1 MTATRVDVVVIGGG
15 LCGLSAA
22 YALHTRGVDFLL
34 MEASERWGG
43 VVRTEVAGGFLLE
56 GGPDAFFAQ
65 KPEATALCKEL
76 GLGPRLVPSNTQQRT
91 VFLLRRGRPVPLPEG
106 MAMGIPTRPA
116 AFLRTP
122 LISWRG
128 KLRMAMEPFVPRRG
142 EDGDESVAD
151 FFRRRLGDEALATLA
166 DPLISAIHGGDLAHM
181 SVRAALPRFADLERR
196 EGSLALPLWK
206 AARRA
211 PPAGAA
217 FYSLEGG
224 LAELINTLVTRLPAA
239 QRRLSMPV
247 RALRAPGGPLV
258 VETGTGAGIEAR
270 AVVVALPPAR
280 TARLLEPIDPEISAL
295 LNGIRTAPSV
305 TVQLAY
311 RRQDVDHPLNGHGLL
326 IPRSEGLRCTAC
338 SFVST
343 KFPGRAPGG
352 HVLLRVALG
361 GMRDPGA
368 VDLDES
374 EVRTLAHEE
383 MRGPLGIHGDPVLAR
398 VYRWPAA
405 TPQME
410 MGHLERVGAIERAV
424 ARVPGLF
431 VTGGGLRGV
440 GLPDVIGD
448 GRRVADAA
456 AAWVTGYRPT

>member
-1 MTATRVDVVVIGGG
+1 VSTTSVDVVVIGGG
-15 LCGLSAA
+15 LAGLSAA
-22 YALHTRGVDFLL
+22 YTLLGRGVDFLL
-34 MEASERWGG
+34 LEASERWGG

-65 KPEATALCKEL
+65 KPEALQLCREL
-76 GLGPRLVPSNTQQRT
+76 GLESRLVPSSTEHRT
-91 VFLLRRGRPVPLPEG
+91 VFLLRNGRLLPLPEG
-106 MAMGIPTRPA
+106 LAMGVPTRPA
-116 AFLRTP
+116 AFLRSP
-122 LISWRG
+122 VISWSG
-128 KLRMAMEPFVPRRG
+128 KLRMAMEPLVPRRR
-142 EDGDESVAD
+142 EDTDESVAA

-166 DPLISAIHGGDLAHM
+166 EPLIGAIHGGDLDTM
-181 SVRAALPRFADLERR
+181 SVRAVLPRFADLERR
-196 EGSLALPLWK
+196 QGSLAFPLWR
-206 AARRA
+206 AARRV
-211 PPAGAA
+211 PAGAAA

-224 LAELINTLVTRLPAA
+224 LAELVNTLVTRLPLQ
-239 QRRLSMPV
+239 QRRLSMPA
-247 RALRAPGGPLV
+247 RALRTGGPALI
-258 VETGTGAGIEAR
+258 VETGTGAEVHAR

-280 TARLLEPIDPEISAL
+280 TARLLEPLEPEVAAL
-295 LNGIRTAPSV
+295 LGGIRTAPSV

-311 RRQDVDHPLNGHGLL
+311 RRQDVDHPLDGHGLL

-343 KFPGRAPGG
+343 KFPARAPGG

-374 EVRTLAHEE
+374 EVRTLAHEQ
-383 MRGPLGIHGDPVLAR
+383 MRGPLGLHGPPILAR
-398 VYRWPAA
+398 IYRWPAA

-410 MGHLERVGAIERAV
+410 VGHLDRVAEIERRLPAI
-424 ARVPGLF
+424 PGLF
-431 VTGGGLRGV
+431 LTGGGLRGV

-456 AAWVTGYRPT
+456 AVWVRS